1 MISETKA
8 DYFDYC
14 RTAPGNFE
22 IIPVFYSFFSANAQ
36 QGIFKMQTTCFPSI
50 KKVVSM
56 EKNTPEKKFRAGAI
70 SATVWKNQSKEGNE
84 FSSVSFEK
92 GYKDAN
98 GEWKSTSHLN
108 VNDLPKALVVLG
120 KAFEHLSLKEA

>member
-1 MISETKA
+1 MISEI
-8 DYFDYC
+8 C
-14 RTAPGNFE
+14 SENSVCHSTALQDFGVFPGFCMG
-22 IIPVFYSFFSANAQ
+22 FSEKTQ
-36 QGIFKMQTTCFPSI
+36 QGIFKMQTLVCLPT
-50 KKVVSM
+50 KKVVCM

-92 GYKDAN
+92 GYKDAK

-108 VNDLPKALVVLG
+108 VNDLPKALVVIG

>member
-1 MISETKA
+1 MISGILG
-8 DYFDYC
+8 DYSDYS
-14 RTAPGNFE
+14 RTAPCFFE
-22 IIPVFYSFFSANAQ
+22 IIPDFCFCFSEKVQ
-36 QGIFKMQTTCFPSI
+36 QDIIKIQTTVIS
-50 KKVVSM
+50 KNEKVVCM
-56 EKNTPEKKFRAGAI
+56 EKNTPEKKFRAGAV

-108 VNDLPKALVVLG
+108 VNDLPKALVVIG

>member
-1 MISETKA
+1 MISETRT

-14 RTAPGNFE
+14 RTASFTFE
-22 IIPVFYSFFSANAQ
+22 IIPVFCDFFPEKSQ
-36 QGIFKMQTTCFPSI
+36 QDIFKMQSTGFTPI
-50 KKVVSM
+50 KKVVCM

-92 GYKDAN
+92 GYKDAK
-98 GEWKSTSHLN
+98 GEWQSTSHLN
-108 VNDLPKALVVLG
+108 VNDLPKALVVIG

>member
-1 MISETKA
+1 MISGVCRNYS
-8 DYFDYC
+8 DYSS
-14 RTAPGNFE
+14 TAPCFFGRIPGFCFSFPE
-22 IIPVFYSFFSANAQ
+22 KYQQDIIK
-36 QGIFKMQTTCFPSI
+36 IQTTVVSKN
-50 KKVVSM
+50 KKVVCM
-56 EKNTPEKKFRAGAI
+56 EKNTPEKKFRAGAV

-108 VNDLPKALVVLG
+108 VNDLPKALVVIG

>member
-1 MISETKA
+1 MISETRA
-8 DYFDYC
+8 GFFDYPYFLG
-14 RTAPGNFE
+14 RYFE
-22 IIPVFYSFFSANAQ
+22 IIPDPAMFFSEKSQ
-36 QGIFKMQTTCFPSI
+36 QGIIKMPATCFTKL
-50 KKVVSM
+50 KKVVCM
-56 EKNTPEKKFRAGAI
+56 EKNMPEKKFRAGAI

-92 GYKDAN
+92 GYKDAA

-108 VNDLPKALVVLG
+108 VNDLPKALVVIG

>member
-1 MISETKA
+1 MISESQEG
-8 DYFDYC
+8 YFDYC
-14 RTAPGNFE
+14 GTAPSILETF
-22 IIPVFYSFFSANAQ
+22 PFSVHCFSEKQ
-36 QGIFKMQTTCFPSI
+36 PKGIFKMHSTYLLQT
-50 KKVVSM
+50 KKVICM
-56 EKNTPEKKFRAGAI
+56 EKNMPEKKFRAGAV

-92 GYKDAN
+92 GYKDAK
-98 GEWKSTSHLN
+98 GEWKATSHLN

>member
-1 MISETKA
+1 MISGILG
-8 DYFDYC
+8 DYSDYS
-14 RTAPGNFE
+14 RTAPCFFE
-22 IIPVFYSFFSANAQ
+22 IIPDFCFCFSEKVQ
-36 QGIFKMQTTCFPSI
+36 QDIIKIQTTVIS
-50 KKVVSM
+50 KNEKVVCM
-56 EKNTPEKKFRAGAI
+56 EKNTPEKKFSAGAV

-108 VNDLPKALVVLG
+108 VNDLPKALVVIG